1 MLIITI
7 FTFILGI
14 ALGSQISPIQY
25 TRLAALSLLFSAFL
39 SFNVLYT
46 ESLGTGLGMFTGLFQ
61 VSSLSQSIETFIF
74 IIASLILIP

>member
-14 ALGSQISPIQY
+14 SLGSQISPIQY
-25 TRLAALSLLFSAFL
+25 TRLAALSLVLSAAL

-46 ESLGTGLGMFTGLFQ
+46 ESLGAGVGMSTGLFQ
-61 VSSLSQSIETFIF
+61 VSSLSQSTETFIF
-74 IIASLILIP
+74 VVASLILIP